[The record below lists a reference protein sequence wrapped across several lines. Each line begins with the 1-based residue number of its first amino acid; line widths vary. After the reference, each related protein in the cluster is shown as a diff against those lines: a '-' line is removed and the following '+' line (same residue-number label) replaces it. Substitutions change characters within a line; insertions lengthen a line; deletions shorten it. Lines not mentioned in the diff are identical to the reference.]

1 LRLGLHLPQDG
12 VSFEHI
18 RSVALEAEDAGLA
31 SFWLLDHLHASPRAD
46 SQFLECWTV
55 LSALA
60 AETKKIRLGAL
71 VLNINNRN
79 PALVA
84 KMATTLDQISNG
96 RLEFGVGAGGVNR
109 AKLGKEQGFEYEF
122 VAYNIPFPRRPS
134 VRIKK
139 LDEGL
144 EIIKRMWT
152 QDRTTFTG
160 RYYSVKDAICL
171 PRPVQKPRI
180 PIWVGGMSG
189 VKMVP
194 VVAKHADVWNMMRVT
209 TIEDY
214 RSGLKKLREAC
225 IRIERDPDEIK
236 TSIAFSGPVDT
247 CRSDLE
253 KIEKEGLDL
262 AILRP
267 PRGQEIKYIRELA
280 KC

>member
-1 LRLGLHLPQDG
+1 LKLGLHLPQDG
-12 VSFEHI
+12 VDYEQI
-18 RSVALEAEDAGLA
+18 RKIALEAEYSGLE

-60 AETKKIRLGAL
+60 VETKRIRLGAL
-71 VLNINNRN
+71 VLNVNNRN

-96 RLEFGVGAGGVNR
+96 RLDFGIGAGGTNR
-109 AKLGKEQGFEYEF
+109 ANQGRDLGFEYEF
-122 VAYNIPFPRRPS
+122 VAYGVPFPMKPGI
-134 VRIKK
+134 RIEK

-152 QDRTTFTG
+152 QDRASFTG
-160 RYYSVKDAICL
+160 KYYSIKDANCV
-171 PRPVQKPRI
+171 PKPTQKPHM

-189 VKMVP
+189 SKILGVI
-194 VVAKHADVWNMMRVT
+194 ARHADGWNMMRVT

-225 IRIERDPDEIK
+225 IRVGRNPDQIK
-236 TSIAFSGPVDT
+236 TSVAIGGSIEE
-247 CRSDLE
+247 CRDKLR
-253 KIEKEGLDL
+253 KFEKEGLDL
-262 AILRP
+262 AILRVP
-267 PRGQEIKYIRELA
+267 SGQEIKYVQSLHDF
-280 KC
+280 